1 MFGEGQGKDIFF
13 LKMQVFRFCFPCG
26 LECNKTN
33 ALSAWRKP
41 AAGAD
46 EVKHVDLRIPQ
57 VAPKM
62 PCVVGRACAQL
73 IS

>member
-1 MFGEGQGKDIFF
+1 M
-13 LKMQVFRFCFPCG
+13 
-26 LECNKTN
+26 CNKTN

-62 PCVVGRACAQL
+62 PCVEGARAH
-73 IS
+73 S